1 MSYDMCPWR
10 ATSKLIFYLLILLQR
25 LAFLLRRLNDYQGTF
40 FTGKSNDLY
49 DIVISKDITVVKGC
63 GLGGTSLIN
72 ANVVLD
78 ADENVFSSK
87 HWPKEIR
94 DDMKDLQELD
104 RKRVFKMLQPT
115 KYPEDYP
122 ALDKIG
128 AMQKVAR
135 SFFPDIEDLRTNFRR
150 TPL

>member
-1 MSYDMCPWR
+1 M
-10 ATSKLIFYLLILLQR
+10 
-25 LAFLLRRLNDYQGTF
+25 
-40 FTGKSNDLY
+40 
-49 DIVISKDITVVKGC
+49 KGC

-94 DDMKDLQELD
+94 DDMQELVEVD

-115 KYPEDYP
+115 KYPEEYP

-128 AMQKVAR
+128 AMEKAAR
-135 SFFPDIEDLRTNFRR
+135 SLFPNIEDVRAKFRK